1 MGRKKMA
8 TIDKE
13 WQQQAESYGLLDQ
26 KHFRQA
32 LEAYNFQ
39 IELAEI
45 LRKRIGREG
54 TSIVIP
60 VGKDGE
66 KLASNPAIADLNKAE
81 ILAQKIRMEL
91 DGKMNAAMEDERIQ
105 KEKEAE
111 LNERL

>member
-8 TIDKE
+8 TINKE

-26 KHFRQA
+26 KLFRQA
-32 LEAYNFQ
+32 LDAYNFQ
-39 IELAEI
+39 VELAEA
-45 LRKRIGREG
+45 LRERIYNEG

-81 ILAQKIRMEL
+81 ILAQKIRIEL